1 MAGKWGTATIE
12 DVAEKVGMGPFG
24 SSIKVETF
32 VSDGVPIIGSKHLH
46 KFKMDDA
53 QPFKFITPDHA
64 QRLANSNVVPGDI
77 ILTHRG
83 SIGQVSYIPQDS
95 QYTRYVISQSQFY
108 MRCDRTKV
116 MPEYVTMYFKSPE
129 GQHQLLANTS
139 QVGVPAIAQPVTYL
153 RTIVI
158 PLPPLE
164 EQRRIAH
171 ILGTLEDTIELNRRM
186 NATLESM
193 ARALFKSWF
202 VDFKPVRAKMEGRWR
217 RGESLP
223 GMPAELYDLFP
234 DRLVP
239 SEPGEMP
246 EGWEVKA
253 IEEIVNINPESWS
266 RSNSPF
272 EVKYVDLANTK
283 WGTIQ
288 IIQHHLWADAPS
300 RARRILRPGDTI
312 MSTVR
317 PGNGSYALI
326 GEEGLTGSTGFAVL
340 RPSEERFREI
350 TYLACTSKENV
361 EWLAHLADGGAY
373 PAIRPEVVGQTRIVI
388 PVCDGALVNCFSSFI
403 APLFAKATSNN
414 IESSTTSALRDSL
427 LPKLMSGKANF
438 GDG

>member
-1 MAGKWGTATIE
+1 MASKWGAATIK

-171 ILGTLEDTIELNRRM
+171 ILGTLDDKIELNRQI
-186 NATLESM
+186 NTTLEDM
-193 ARALFKSWF
+193 AQALFKSWF
-202 VDFKPVRAKMEGRWR
+202 VDFEPVRAKMEGRWR

-223 GMPAELYDLFP
+223 GMPADMYDLFP
-234 DRLVP
+234 ERLVP
-239 SEPGEMP
+239 SELGEVP

-253 IEEIVNINPESWS
+253 LDEIANFRNGLALQKFRPNDDEDALPVVKIAQLRSGKANGGEWATENITPECIIDNGDVIFSWS
-266 RSNSPF
+266 GSLM
-272 EVKYVDLANTK
+272 VKVWCGGRAALNQHLFKVTSAKYPKWFYLSCVQYHLEEFQGIAADKATTMGHIKRQHLREAKIVVPHDDLLAA
-283 WGTIQ
+283 
-288 IIQHHLWADAPS
+288 AD
-300 RARRILRPGDTI
+300 
-312 MSTVR
+312 
-317 PGNGSYALI
+317 N
-326 GEEGLTGSTGFAVL
+326 
-340 RPSEERFREI
+340 
-350 TYLACTSKENV
+350 
-361 EWLAHLADGGAY
+361 
-373 PAIRPEVVGQTRIVI
+373 
-388 PVCDGALVNCFSSFI
+388 FI
-403 APLFAKATSNN
+403 APLIEKATSTQTNSGTL
-414 IESSTTSALRDSL
+414 EATRDVL
-427 LPKLMSGKANF
+427 LPRLLSGELQVV
-438 GDG
+438 

>member
-1 MAGKWGTATIE
+1 MASKWGTATIE
-12 DVAEKVGMGPFG
+12 DVAAKVGMGPFG

-32 VSDGVPIIGSKHLH
+32 VSDGVPIIGSPHLH

-53 QPFKFITPDHA
+53 KPFKFITPDHA

-108 MRCDRTKV
+108 VRCDRTKV
-116 MPEYVTMYFKSPE
+116 IPEYVTMYFKSPE

-139 QVGVPAIAQPVTYL
+139 QVGVPAIAQPVSYL

-164 EQRRIAH
+164 EQRRIAR
-171 ILGTLEDTIELNRRM
+171 ILGTLDDKIELNRRM
-186 NATLESM
+186 NATLEGM

-202 VDFKPVRAKMEGRWR
+202 VDFEPVRAKMAGFWN

-223 GMPAELYDLFP
+223 AMPADLYDLFP
-234 DRLVP
+234 ERLVL
-239 SEPGEMP
+239 SELGEVP

-253 IEEIVNINPESWS
+253 IEEIANINPESWS
-266 RSNSPF
+266 RSDSPF

-288 IIQHHLWADAPS
+288 TIQQHLWEDAPS
-300 RARRILRPGDTI
+300 RARRILRSGDTI
-312 MSTVR
+312 ISTVR

-350 TYLACTSKENV
+350 TYIACTSRKNV

-373 PAIRPEVVGQTRIVI
+373 PAIRPEIVGRTRIII
-388 PVCDGALVNCFSSFI
+388 PVCDRSLVNCFSSLV
-403 APLFAKATSNN
+403 APLFAKKTSNTN
-414 IESSTTSALRDSL
+414 SL
-427 LPKLMSGKANF
+427 YL
-438 GDG
+438 

>member
-1 MAGKWGTATIE
+1 MASKWGAATIK

-24 SSIKVETF
+24 SSIKVDTF

-116 MPEYVTMYFKSPE
+116 IPEYVTMYFKSPE
-129 GQHQLLANTS
+129 GRHQLLANTS

-164 EQRRIAH
+164 EQRHISH
-171 ILGTLEDTIELNRRM
+171 ILGTLDDKIELNRRM
-186 NATLESM
+186 NTTLEGM

-202 VDFKPVRAKMEGRWR
+202 VDFEPVRAKMEGRWR

-234 DRLVP
+234 ERLAP
-239 SEPGEMP
+239 SELGEVP
-246 EGWEVKA
+246 EGWRKLSLNEVAEYKRGSVSPSKQSRELFEHYSIPA
-253 IEEIVNINPESWS
+253 FDKGEHPSVDLGENIKSNKTIVPLGAVLLSKLNPHISRVWIPDSLSHRIQIASTEFLPFTPRPPVGQGLLYCLFRSVSFQMMLESMVTGTS
-266 RSNSPF
+266 RSHQRVQPKALLGCGVVTGDFPLFQEF
-272 EVKYVDLANTK
+272 ETLVAPILTCLLANR
-283 WGTIQ
+283 
-288 IIQHHLWADAPS
+288 LES
-300 RARRILRPGDTI
+300 RSLTLMRDT
-312 MSTVR
+312 
-317 PGNGSYALI
+317 
-326 GEEGLTGSTGFAVL
+326 
-340 RPSEERFREI
+340 
-350 TYLACTSKENV
+350 
-361 EWLAHLADGGAY
+361 
-373 PAIRPEVVGQTRIVI
+373 
-388 PVCDGALVNCFSSFI
+388 
-403 APLFAKATSNN
+403 
-414 IESSTTSALRDSL
+414 L
-427 LPKLMSGKANF
+427 LPRMVAGSCG
-438 GDG
+438 

>member
-1 MAGKWGTATIE
+1 MASKWGAATIK

-171 ILGTLEDTIELNRRM
+171 ILGTLDDKIELNRQM
-186 NATLESM
+186 NTTLEDM
-193 ARALFKSWF
+193 AQALFKSWF
-202 VDFKPVRAKMEGRWR
+202 VNFEPVRAKMEGRWR

-223 GMPAELYDLFP
+223 GMPADMYDLFP
-234 DRLVP
+234 ERLVP
-239 SEPGEMP
+239 SELGEVP

-253 IEEIVNINPESWS
+253 LDEIANFRNGLALQKFRPNDDEDALPVVKIAQLRSGKANGGEWATENITPECIIDNGDVIFSWS
-266 RSNSPF
+266 GSLM
-272 EVKYVDLANTK
+272 VKVWCGGRAALNQHLFKVTSAEYPKWFYLSCVQYHLEEFQGIATDKATTMGHIKRQHLREAKIVVPHDDLLAA
-283 WGTIQ
+283 
-288 IIQHHLWADAPS
+288 AD
-300 RARRILRPGDTI
+300 
-312 MSTVR
+312 
-317 PGNGSYALI
+317 N
-326 GEEGLTGSTGFAVL
+326 
-340 RPSEERFREI
+340 
-350 TYLACTSKENV
+350 
-361 EWLAHLADGGAY
+361 
-373 PAIRPEVVGQTRIVI
+373 
-388 PVCDGALVNCFSSFI
+388 FI
-403 APLFAKATSNN
+403 APLIEKATSTQTNSGTL
-414 IESSTTSALRDSL
+414 EATRDVL
-427 LPKLMSGKANF
+427 LPRLLSGELQVV
-438 GDG
+438 